1 MNNDTLFNASLEAV
15 HTDKCVEKYQR
26 FKNDFRRV
34 CLTTLDNTQEW
45 VKAELPLV
53 TEYIDVTAVKDE
65 LKQSKISKR
74 RKYLLSA
81 LLFEK
86 NLRNSIEQD
95 NAVDA
100 AVMALQMVNQI
111 WQAKVELHG
120 LQPMQASTHT
130 PSDTSIDS
138 IDDTREKIL
147 ATLIEKGEKRQQESQ
162 IESKIRS
169 KIMAKAHGSKEP
181 PVINTQ
187 VKKPATKIQ
196 KKPDLWDQKTNNASQ
211 GKNTK
216 PSKKKKNGMLSKVK
230 TKLPLKRKAKNKQ
243 APKKP
248 AVESTASPEDS
259 LLDDPNRSSIMVN
272 PGFQE
277 RLSDSMIQSR
287 RSYADNPEDSG
298 VTIRKVQEKKVH
310 EKKKPGMQTVVMKL
324 ASSAGR
330 KPKSEMSVPEQC
342 QDAINILTQQFPGYD
357 MVAIRHMAA
366 EKVGVSPQY
375 IENLNILPD

>member
-15 HTDKCVEKYQR
+15 NTDKSVEKYQR
-26 FKNDFRRV
+26 FKKDFRRV

-53 TEYIDVTAVKDE
+53 TEYIDVTAVRDE

-74 RKYLLSA
+74 RKCLLSA

-100 AVMALQMVNQI
+100 AVMALHMVNQI

-120 LQPMQASTHT
+120 LQPMQPSKHV
-130 PSDTSIDS
+130 PSDTGIESVDE
-138 IDDTREKIL
+138 TREKIL

-169 KIMAKAHGSKEP
+169 KIMQKAQTRKEP
-181 PVINTQ
+181 PVVNTQ
-187 VKKPATKIQ
+187 VNKPSLQSRNKM
-196 KKPDLWDQKTNNASQ
+196 DLWDDEIEKAAQGSNARS
-211 GKNTK
+211 
-216 PSKKKKNGMLSKVK
+216 SKKKKNGMLSKVK
-230 TKLPLKRKAKNKQ
+230 TKLPLKRKKTKQTAKST
-243 APKKP
+243 
-248 AVESTASPEDS
+248 AVENIDSPNDS
-259 LLDDPNRSSIMVN
+259 LLDDPNRSSILVN

-277 RLSDSMIQSR
+277 RLSDSMMQSR
-287 RSYADNPEDSG
+287 RSFEDNPEDSG
-298 VTIRKVQEKKVH
+298 LTIRKVQENQRQ
-310 EKKKPGMQTVVMKL
+310 EKKQPGIQTVVMKL
-324 ASSAGR
+324 ASSAGK
-330 KPKSEMSVPEQC
+330 KPRGEMTIPEQC
-342 QDAINILTQQFPGYD
+342 EDAINILTQQFPGYD
-357 MVAIRHMAA
+357 RVAIRHMAA